1 MPERRLFIFIL
12 QKRVLNLNKICQE
25 KIFINRFIK
34 LKIMSKYIYLT
45 CNPEAL
51 VASMLPP
58 EGFGMYLSTG
68 TKKRNKGQ
76 TIYFE
81 IDLGQIEHLVDIESL
96 NRRCVA
102 KEDGSPKSSVYLSV
116 YRVMEMISLYA
127 FKSLYLTTDHGC
139 VLELKKAPYDKS
151 REVPGE
157 LHLYQE
163 LSPVTPL
170 VASGLAPSAFL
181 KRLTD
186 GSTPIVLPK
195 LFFVDLKL
203 GELATNPLSGSAEHL
218 PYQNIGHLRDCLE
231 ILKGEYEKH
240 MKTVQRIFYG
250 TLLYR
255 TIETGFYV
263 GAKDDIVF
271 YPYPSM
277 KELEDINY
285 EFFRGI

>member
-1 MPERRLFIFIL
+1 
-12 QKRVLNLNKICQE
+12 
-25 KIFINRFIK
+25 
-34 LKIMSKYIYLT
+34 MSKYVYLT
-45 CNPEAL
+45 CTPEAL

-58 EGFGMYLSTG
+58 KEFGMYLSTG

-76 TIYFE
+76 TIFFE
-81 IDLGQIEHLVDIESL
+81 VDLGQIEDLIDVVSL

-102 KEDGSPKSSVYLSV
+102 KEDGAPKSSVYLSV
-116 YRVMEMISLYA
+116 YRVLETIPLPA
-127 FKSLYLTTDHGC
+127 LKSLYLTTDHGLT
-139 VLELKKAPYDKS
+139 LELKRSAYDKS
-151 REVPGE
+151 KEIPGT

-163 LSPVTPL
+163 LCPVTPL

-195 LFFVDLKL
+195 LFFVELKL
-203 GELATNPLSGSAEHL
+203 GELATNPLGGSAEHL
-218 PYQNIGHLRDCLE
+218 PYPNIGHLRDCLE

-240 MKTVQRIFYG
+240 MKTVQRIFSG

-255 TIETGFYV
+255 TIETGFYA
-263 GAKDDIVF
+263 GTREEMAF

-277 KELEDINY
+277 KELENINY

>member
-1 MPERRLFIFIL
+1 
-12 QKRVLNLNKICQE
+12 
-25 KIFINRFIK
+25 
-34 LKIMSKYIYLT
+34 MSKYIYLT
-45 CNPEAL
+45 CTPEAL

-76 TIYFE
+76 TIFFE
-81 IDLGQIEHLVDIESL
+81 VDLSKIENIIDIDSL
-96 NRRCVA
+96 NKRCVA

-116 YRVMEMISLYA
+116 YRTLEMIPTSAL
-127 FKSLYLTTDHGC
+127 KSLYLTTDHGL
-139 VLELKKAPYDKS
+139 VLELKKAAYDKVK
-151 REVPGE
+151 EPVNA

-163 LSPVTPL
+163 LCPVTPL

-195 LFFVDLKL
+195 LFFVELKL
-203 GELATNPLSGSAEHL
+203 GELTTNPLSGSAEHL
-218 PYQNIGHLRDCLE
+218 PYTNIGHLRDCLE
-231 ILKGEYEKH
+231 ILRGEYEKH
-240 MKTVQRIFYG
+240 MKTVQRIFSG

-263 GAKDDIVF
+263 GSKDELAY

-285 EFFRGI
+285 EFFRAI

>member
-1 MPERRLFIFIL
+1 
-12 QKRVLNLNKICQE
+12 
-25 KIFINRFIK
+25 
-34 LKIMSKYIYLT
+34 MSKYIYLT
-45 CNPEAL
+45 CTPEAL

-58 EGFGMYLSTG
+58 QGFGMYLSTG

-76 TIYFE
+76 TIFFE
-81 IDLGQIEHLVDIESL
+81 VDLGQVEQFIDMDSL
-96 NRRCVA
+96 NKRCVP

-116 YRVMEMISLYA
+116 YRVLETTPIQAL
-127 FKSLYLTTDHGC
+127 KSLYLTTDHGC
-139 VLELKKAPYDKS
+139 VLELKKAPYDKTKE
-151 REVPGE
+151 RQNE

-163 LSPVTPL
+163 LCPVSPL
-170 VASGLAPSAFL
+170 VASGLAPSTFL

-186 GSTPIVLPK
+186 GSTPITLPK
-195 LFFVDLKL
+195 LFFVELKL

-218 PYQNIGHLRDCLE
+218 PYSNIGHLRDCLE
-231 ILKGEYEKH
+231 ILRGEYEKH
-240 MKTVQRIFYG
+240 MKTVQRIFSG

-263 GAKDDIVF
+263 GAKDEIAY

-285 EFFRGI
+285 EFFREI